1 MDNNDM
7 ERPVS
12 RDPELERLTK
22 QVEEMREQLEAVRH
36 NSDISSRWIRMRVRA
51 VMITAL
57 GALIGVGIAIA
68 ADGGLSAIWICMI
81 IALVIALITWIDDW
95 KQLK

>member
-57 GALIGVGIAIA
+57 GALIGVIA
-68 ADGGLSAIWICMI
+68 AGAAGGGSSTVGLCVIV
-81 IALVIALITWIDDW
+81 ALVIALITWIDDW

>member
-1 MDNNDM
+1 MDNNEM
-7 ERPVS
+7 KSPVS

-36 NSDISSRWIRMRVRA
+36 NSDIASRWIRMRVRA

-57 GALIGVGIAIA
+57 GALIGVGIAVT
-68 ADGGLSAIWICMI
+68 ADGGSSAIWICMI
-81 IALVIALITWIDDW
+81 IAIVIALITWIDDW